1 MNYEGS
7 MFPEDRIFIT
17 KIVIDEIESEVAEVS
32 IMEKYRTTPRSD
44 QRKMMKRC
52 IFIFWGNCQHLPS
65 NCSTLMAFS
74 IR

>member
-7 MFPEDRIFIT
+7 MFPQDRTFIK

-32 IMEKYRTTPRSD
+32 IMEKYRTRPRSD

-74 IR
+74 VR